1 MSTLND
7 VLAKQ
12 KTHQILA
19 APSQKPTAAAAD
31 GTTTFNLYNSTTSST
46 VYAYV
51 TGLAVSNSSATYL
64 LQSDG
69 ATPCTYPENDPLSV
83 L

>member
-7 VLAKQ
+7 VLQKQ
-12 KTHQILA
+12 KKEHILA
-19 APSQKPTAAAAD
+19 RPAQKQTAAGTD

-51 TGLAVSNSSATYL
+51 TGLAISNSSATYL
-64 LQSDG
+64 LGSDG
-69 ATPCTYPENDPLSV
+69 ATPCMYH
-83 L
+83 